1 MFSIWSGTHQGM
13 DHRYQHPHLSP
24 YPHPNYHPVPS
35 VDDIGGSSE
44 VHTSKENF
52 LVKVDTRNFGPE
64 QLLVKTLDGFLIV
77 EGEHEERSEA
87 AGHRFTTRKFARR
100 FLLPVNCK
108 EDELR
113 CEIGSHGIL
122 KVTVPRDNPDGR
134 GRLHAI
140 SHSGSALPHSG
151 IHHLQGSVGHHGHQH
166 GDAPLDATTWVSGIN
181 CNKHQFVVRLELAQ
195 FSPDEILVK
204 TVDDF
209 LVIEGKHEEKEDGQG
224 FITRHF
230 NRRYLLPL
238 NVNKDEVVCEINAEG
253 ILKVTVP
260 RVESEKGGHEKVHKL
275 VRVSK

>member
-113 CEIGSHGIL
+113 CEIHSFRNSPPSRKCRPSRSSTWRRTLGRHYLGF
-122 KVTVPRDNPDGR
+122 RD
-134 GRLHAI
+134 
-140 SHSGSALPHSG
+140 
-151 IHHLQGSVGHHGHQH
+151 
-166 GDAPLDATTWVSGIN
+166 
-181 CNKHQFVVRLELAQ
+181 
-195 FSPDEILVK
+195 
-204 TVDDF
+204 
-209 LVIEGKHEEKEDGQG
+209 
-224 FITRHF
+224 
-230 NRRYLLPL
+230 
-238 NVNKDEVVCEINAEG
+238 
-253 ILKVTVP
+253 
-260 RVESEKGGHEKVHKL
+260 
-275 VRVSK
+275 

>member
-77 EGEHEERSEA
+77 EGEHEERTNY
-87 AGHRFTTRKFARR
+87 GVKF
-100 FLLPVNCK
+100 
-108 EDELR
+108 
-113 CEIGSHGIL
+113 I
-122 KVTVPRDNPDGR
+122 
-134 GRLHAI
+134 
-140 SHSGSALPHSG
+140 HSG